1 MNFFKHYKNSYLSY
15 FLMYFFFFFCLA
27 FFSGF
32 ISVYL
37 MDQGYSASKV
47 SFVVSCSFILS
58 VIVQPFIGKLNDQYE
73 SRYVNSILLL
83 IAGVSGIIFIFL
95 KNIYLI
101 ALVYSLV
108 LAITNGTNP
117 IIERMAILSRFKYG
131 SIRVWATIGY
141 AVATIIAGS
150 LYKNIGP
157 YSLYVFFAIGEL
169 LCVIGILGTHSILPP
184 VKKTKEKISMTSVFK
199 SKHIPY
205 YLIIVCLFYGITNV
219 HHLYLPAMLKQ
230 NGLPI
235 NNVSTVIFFSTL
247 SEVPVI
253 LLSRFYMNC
262 FSNKQL
268 LMSVFV
274 LLFLQFFTFSFIS
287 SLIIQII
294 IVFLTKTVATMAFV
308 MINLRIISTIVD
320 NARQNTAL
328 SLVSACKSFSSILF
342 QMLAGYLIDFTGY
355 QMFYFVLFICS
366 VVGMILVF
374 FFKVPTNKELKV
386 FH

>member
-58 VIVQPFIGKLNDQYE
+58 VIVQPFIGKLNDQHE

-101 ALVYSLV
+101 AFVYSLV

-117 IIERMAILSRFKYG
+117 IIERMAVLSRFKYG

-141 AVATIIAGS
+141 AVATMISGF

-184 VKKTKEKISMTSVFK
+184 VEKIEEKVSMVSVFK
-199 SKHIPY
+199 IKHIPY

-274 LLFLQFFTFSFIS
+274 LLFVQFFTFSFIS

-342 QMLAGYLIDFTGY
+342 QMFAGYLIDFTGY

>member
-37 MDQGYSASKV
+37 MDQGYSASEV
-47 SFVVSCSFILS
+47 SFVVSCSYVLS

-83 IAGVSGIIFIFL
+83 IAAVSGIIFIFL
-95 KNIYLI
+95 KSIYLI
-101 ALVYSLV
+101 AFVYSLV

-184 VKKTKEKISMTSVFK
+184 VEKTEEKISMTSVFK
-199 SKHIPY
+199 IKHIPF

-230 NGLPI
+230 SGLPI
-235 NNVSTVIFFSTL
+235 NYVSTVIFFSTL

-253 LLSRFYMNC
+253 LLSRFYMNR
-262 FSNKQL
+262 FTNKQL

-274 LLFLQFFTFSFIS
+274 LLFAQFFTFSFIS

-308 MINLRIISTIVD
+308 MINLKIITTIVD
-320 NARQNTAL
+320 NARQNIAL

-374 FFKVPTNKELKV
+374 FFKVPTNKDLKV

>member
-117 IIERMAILSRFKYG
+117 IIERMAVLSRFKYG

-141 AVATIIAGS
+141 AVATMISGF

-184 VKKTKEKISMTSVFK
+184 VEKIEEKVSMVSVFK
-199 SKHIPY
+199 IKHIPY

-230 NGLPI
+230 SGLPI
-235 NNVSTVIFFSTL
+235 NYVSTVIFFSTL

-274 LLFLQFFTFSFIS
+274 LLFVQFFTFSFIS

-342 QMLAGYLIDFTGY
+342 QMFAGYLIDFTGY

-366 VVGMILVF
+366 VIGMVLVF
-374 FFKVPTNKELKV
+374 FFKVPTNKDLKV

>member
-37 MDQGYSASKV
+37 MDQGYSASQV
-47 SFVVSCSFILS
+47 SFVVSCSYVLS
-58 VIVQPFIGKLNDQYE
+58 VIVQPFIGKLNDQHE

-101 ALVYSLV
+101 AFVYSLV

-184 VKKTKEKISMTSVFK
+184 VEKTKEKISMTSVFK
-199 SKHIPY
+199 IKHIPF

-230 NGLPI
+230 SGLPI
-235 NNVSTVIFFSTL
+235 NYVSTVIFFSTL
-247 SEVPVI
+247 SEAPVI
-253 LLSRFYMNC
+253 LLSRFYMNR
-262 FSNKQL
+262 FTNKQL

-294 IVFLTKTVATMAFV
+294 IIFLTKTVATMAFV
-308 MINLRIISTIVD
+308 MINLKIITTIVD
-320 NARQNTAL
+320 NARQNIAL

-342 QMLAGYLIDFTGY
+342 QMLAGYLIDFTSY
-355 QMFYFVLFICS
+355 QMFYFVLFIYS
-366 VVGMILVF
+366 VVGIILVF
-374 FFKVPTNKELKV
+374 FFKVPTNKDLKV

>member
-101 ALVYSLV
+101 AFVYSLV

-117 IIERMAILSRFKYG
+117 IIERMAVLSRFKYG

-141 AVATIIAGS
+141 AVATMISGF

-184 VKKTKEKISMTSVFK
+184 VEKIEEKVSMVSVFK
-199 SKHIPY
+199 IKHIPY

-274 LLFLQFFTFSFIS
+274 LLFVQFFTFSFIS

-342 QMLAGYLIDFTGY
+342 QMFAGYLIDFTGY

-366 VVGMILVF
+366 VIGMVLVF

>member
-117 IIERMAILSRFKYG
+117 IIERMAVLSRFKYG

-141 AVATIIAGS
+141 AVATMISGF

-184 VKKTKEKISMTSVFK
+184 VEKIEEKVSMVSVFK
-199 SKHIPY
+199 IKHIPY

-366 VVGMILVF
+366 VIGMVLVF
-374 FFKVPTNKELKV
+374 FFKVPTNKDLKV

>member
-117 IIERMAILSRFKYG
+117 IIERMAVLSRFKYG

-141 AVATIIAGS
+141 AVATMISGF

-184 VKKTKEKISMTSVFK
+184 VEKIEEKVSMVSVFK
-199 SKHIPY
+199 IKHIPY

-274 LLFLQFFTFSFIS
+274 LLFVQFFTFSFIS

-342 QMLAGYLIDFTGY
+342 QMFAGYLIDFTGY

-374 FFKVPTNKELKV
+374 FFKVPTNKDLKV

>member
-1 MNFFKHYKNSYLSY
+1 MRFLKHYHDSYLSY
-15 FLMYFFFFFCLA
+15 FLMYFFFFFSLA

-37 MDQGYSASKV
+37 MDQGYSASQV
-47 SFVVSCSFILS
+47 SFVVSCSYILS

-83 IAGVSGIIFIFL
+83 AAGMLGIIFIFL

-101 ALVYSLV
+101 TVAYSLV

-141 AVATIIAGS
+141 AVATIIAG
-150 LYKNIGP
+150 LIYKNIGP
-157 YSLYVFFAIGEL
+157 YSLYIFFAIGEL

-184 VKKTKEKISMTSVFK
+184 IEKIVEKVSMTSVFK
-199 SKHIPY
+199 IKHIPF
-205 YLIIVCLFYGITNV
+205 YLIIVCLFYGVTNV

-230 NGLPI
+230 SGLPI
-235 NNVSTVIFFSTL
+235 NYVSNVIFVSTL

-253 LLSRFYMNC
+253 LLSRFYMNR
-262 FSNKQL
+262 FTNKQL
-268 LMSVFV
+268 LMSCFI
-274 LLFLQFFTFSFIS
+274 LLVIQFFTFSFIS
-287 SLIIQII
+287 SVILQII

-308 MINLRIISTIVD
+308 MINLKIISTIVD
-320 NARQNTAL
+320 NARQNSAL

-342 QMLAGYLIDFTGY
+342 QMSSGYLIDFTGY
-355 QMFYFVLFICS
+355 QMFYFVLFIGS
-366 VVGMILVF
+366 IIGMILVF
-374 FFKVPTNKELKV
+374 FFNVPTNKELKV

>member
-37 MDQGYSASKV
+37 MDQGYSASQV
-47 SFVVSCSFILS
+47 SFVVSCSYVLS
-58 VIVQPFIGKLNDQYE
+58 VIVQPFIGKLNDQHE
-73 SRYVNSILLL
+73 SRYVNSLLLL

-101 ALVYSLV
+101 AFVYSLV

-184 VKKTKEKISMTSVFK
+184 VEKTKEKISMTSVFK
-199 SKHIPY
+199 SKHIPF

-230 NGLPI
+230 SGLPI
-235 NNVSTVIFFSTL
+235 NYVSTVIFFSTL

-253 LLSRFYMNC
+253 LLSRFYMNR
-262 FSNKQL
+262 FTNKQL

-274 LLFLQFFTFSFIS
+274 LLFVQFFTFSFIS

-320 NARQNTAL
+320 NARQHTAL

-342 QMLAGYLIDFTGY
+342 QMVAGYLIDFTGY
-355 QMFYFVLFICS
+355 QMFYYVLFICS

-374 FFKVPTNKELKV
+374 FFKVPTNKDLKV

>member
-1 MNFFKHYKNSYLSY
+1 MKIFKHYHDSYLSY
-15 FLMYFFFFFCLA
+15 FLMYFFFFFSLA

-37 MDQGYSASKV
+37 MDQGFSASQV
-47 SFVVSCSFILS
+47 SFVVSCSYVLS
-58 VIVQPFIGKLNDQYE
+58 VIVQPFIGKLNDLYE
-73 SRYVNSILLL
+73 SKYVNSILLL
-83 IAGVSGIIFIFL
+83 IAGISGIIFIFL

-101 ALVYSLV
+101 TFAYSLV

-141 AVATIIAGS
+141 AIATIIAGS

-169 LCVIGILGTHSILPP
+169 LCVIGILGTHSILSP
-184 VKKTKEKISMTSVFK
+184 VEKTEEKISMASVFK
-199 SKHIPY
+199 IKHIPF

-230 NGLPI
+230 SGLPI
-235 NNVSTVIFFSTL
+235 NYVSTVIFFSTL

-253 LLSRFYMNC
+253 LLSHYYMNR
-262 FSNKQL
+262 FTNKQL

-274 LLFLQFFTFSFIS
+274 LLFAQFFTFSFIS

-294 IVFLTKTVATMAFV
+294 ILFLTKTVATMAFV
-308 MINLRIISTIVD
+308 MVNLKIITTIVD
-320 NARQNTAL
+320 NSRQNTAL

-342 QMLAGYLIDFTGY
+342 QMLAGYLIDFTSY
-355 QMFYFVLFICS
+355 QMFYFVLFIYS
-366 VVGMILVF
+366 VVGIILVF
-374 FFKVPTNKELKV
+374 FFKVPTNKDLKV

>member
-366 VVGMILVF
+366 VIGMVMVF

>member
-117 IIERMAILSRFKYG
+117 IIERMAVLSRFKYG

-184 VKKTKEKISMTSVFK
+184 VEKTKEKISMTSVFK
-199 SKHIPY
+199 IKHIPY

-342 QMLAGYLIDFTGY
+342 QMVAGYLIDFTGY
-355 QMFYFVLFICS
+355 QMFYYVLFICS

-374 FFKVPTNKELKV
+374 FFKVPTNKDLKV

>member
-37 MDQGYSASKV
+37 MDQGYSASQV

-117 IIERMAILSRFKYG
+117 IIERMAVLSRFKYG

-141 AVATIIAGS
+141 AVATMISGF

-184 VKKTKEKISMTSVFK
+184 VEKIEEKVSMVSVFK
-199 SKHIPY
+199 IKHIPY

>member
-37 MDQGYSASKV
+37 MDQGYSASQV
-47 SFVVSCSFILS
+47 SFVVSCSYVLS
-58 VIVQPFIGKLNDQYE
+58 VIVQPFIGKLNDQHE
-73 SRYVNSILLL
+73 SRYVNSLLLL

-101 ALVYSLV
+101 AFVYSLV

-184 VKKTKEKISMTSVFK
+184 VEKIEEKVSMVSVFK
-199 SKHIPY
+199 IKHIPY

-253 LLSRFYMNC
+253 LLSRFYMNR
-262 FSNKQL
+262 FTNKQL

-320 NARQNTAL
+320 NARQHTAL

-366 VVGMILVF
+366 VVGIILVL
-374 FFKVPTNKELKV
+374 FFKVPTNKDLKV

>member
-184 VKKTKEKISMTSVFK
+184 VEKIEEKVSMVSVFK
-199 SKHIPY
+199 IKHIPY

>member
-37 MDQGYSASKV
+37 MDQGYSASQV
-47 SFVVSCSFILS
+47 SFVVSCSYVLS
-58 VIVQPFIGKLNDQYE
+58 VIVQPFIGKLNDQHE

-184 VKKTKEKISMTSVFK
+184 VEKNKEKISMTSVFK
-199 SKHIPY
+199 SKHIPF

-253 LLSRFYMNC
+253 LLSRFYMNR
-262 FSNKQL
+262 FTNKQL

-342 QMLAGYLIDFTGY
+342 QMVAGYLIDFTGY

>member
-37 MDQGYSASKV
+37 MDQGYSASQV
-47 SFVVSCSFILS
+47 SFVVSCSYVLS
-58 VIVQPFIGKLNDQYE
+58 VIVQPFIGKLNDQHE

-101 ALVYSLV
+101 AFVYSLV

-141 AVATIIAGS
+141 AVATMISGF

-184 VKKTKEKISMTSVFK
+184 VEKIEEKVSMVSVFK
-199 SKHIPY
+199 IKHIPY

-262 FSNKQL
+262 FNNKQL

-274 LLFLQFFTFSFIS
+274 LLFLQFFTFSFVS

-342 QMLAGYLIDFTGY
+342 QMFAGYLIDFTGY

>member
-37 MDQGYSASKV
+37 MDQGYSASQV

-117 IIERMAILSRFKYG
+117 IIERMAVLSRFKYG

-141 AVATIIAGS
+141 AVATMISGF

-184 VKKTKEKISMTSVFK
+184 VEKIEEKVSMVSVFK
-199 SKHIPY
+199 IKHIPY

-274 LLFLQFFTFSFIS
+274 LLFVQFFTFSFIS

-342 QMLAGYLIDFTGY
+342 QMFAGYLIDFTGY

-366 VVGMILVF
+366 VIGMVLVF
-374 FFKVPTNKELKV
+374 FFKVPTNKDLKV

>member
-117 IIERMAILSRFKYG
+117 IIERMAVLSRFKYG
-131 SIRVWATIGY
+131 SIRIWATIGY
-141 AVATIIAGS
+141 AVATMISGF

-184 VKKTKEKISMTSVFK
+184 VEKIEEKVSMVSVFK
-199 SKHIPY
+199 IKHIPY

-274 LLFLQFFTFSFIS
+274 LLFVQFFTFSFIS

>member
-117 IIERMAILSRFKYG
+117 IIERMAVLSRFKYG

-141 AVATIIAGS
+141 AVATMISGF

-184 VKKTKEKISMTSVFK
+184 VEKIEEKVSMVSVFK
-199 SKHIPY
+199 IKHIPY

-274 LLFLQFFTFSFIS
+274 LLFVQFFTFSFIS

-342 QMLAGYLIDFTGY
+342 QMFAGYLIDFTGY

>member
-1 MNFFKHYKNSYLSY
+1 
-15 FLMYFFFFFCLA
+15 
-27 FFSGF
+27 
-32 ISVYL
+32 
-37 MDQGYSASKV
+37 MDQGYSASQV
-47 SFVVSCSFILS
+47 SFVVSCSYVLS
-58 VIVQPFIGKLNDQYE
+58 VIVQPFIGKLNDLYE
-73 SRYVNSILLL
+73 SKYVNSILLL
-83 IAGVSGIIFIFL
+83 IAGILGIIFIFL

-101 ALVYSLV
+101 TFAYSLV

-141 AVATIIAGS
+141 AIATIIAGS

-169 LCVIGILGTHSILPP
+169 LCVIGILGTHSILSP
-184 VKKTKEKISMTSVFK
+184 VEKTEEKISMASVFK
-199 SKHIPY
+199 IKHIPF

-230 NGLPI
+230 SGLPI
-235 NNVSTVIFFSTL
+235 NYVSTVIFFSTL

-253 LLSRFYMNC
+253 LLSHYYMNR
-262 FSNKQL
+262 FTNKQL

-274 LLFLQFFTFSFIS
+274 LLFAQFFTFSFIS

-308 MINLRIISTIVD
+308 MINLKIITTIVD

-342 QMLAGYLIDFTGY
+342 QMLAGYLIDFTSY
-355 QMFYFVLFICS
+355 QMFYFVLFIYS
-366 VVGMILVF
+366 VVGIILVF
-374 FFKVPTNKELKV
+374 FFKVPTNKDLKV

>member
-117 IIERMAILSRFKYG
+117 IIERMAVLSRFKYG
-131 SIRVWATIGY
+131 SIRIWATIGY
-141 AVATIIAGS
+141 AVATMISGF

-184 VKKTKEKISMTSVFK
+184 VEKIEEKVSMVSVFK
-199 SKHIPY
+199 IKHIPY

-274 LLFLQFFTFSFIS
+274 LLFVQFFTFSFIS

-366 VVGMILVF
+366 VIGMVMVF
-374 FFKVPTNKELKV
+374 FFKVPTNKDLKV

>member
-117 IIERMAILSRFKYG
+117 IIERMAVLSRFKYG

-184 VKKTKEKISMTSVFK
+184 VEKIEEKVSMVSVFK
-199 SKHIPY
+199 IKHIPY

>member
-37 MDQGYSASKV
+37 MDQGYSASQV
-47 SFVVSCSFILS
+47 SFVVSCSYVLS

-184 VKKTKEKISMTSVFK
+184 VEKIEEKVSMVSVFK
-199 SKHIPY
+199 IKHIPY

-253 LLSRFYMNC
+253 LLSHFYMNC

-274 LLFLQFFTFSFIS
+274 LLFVQFFTFSFIS

-342 QMLAGYLIDFTGY
+342 QMFAGYLIDFTGY

-366 VVGMILVF
+366 VIGMVLVF

>member
-117 IIERMAILSRFKYG
+117 IIERMAVLSRFKYG

-141 AVATIIAGS
+141 AVATMISGF

-184 VKKTKEKISMTSVFK
+184 VEKIEEKVSMVSVFK
-199 SKHIPY
+199 IKHIPY

-274 LLFLQFFTFSFIS
+274 LLFVQFFTFSFIS

-320 NARQNTAL
+320 NARQHTAL

-374 FFKVPTNKELKV
+374 FFKVPTNKDLKV

>member
-37 MDQGYSASKV
+37 MDQGYSASQV

-117 IIERMAILSRFKYG
+117 IIERMAVLSRFKYG

-141 AVATIIAGS
+141 AVATMISGF

-184 VKKTKEKISMTSVFK
+184 VEKTKEKISMTSVFK
-199 SKHIPY
+199 IKHIPY

-274 LLFLQFFTFSFIS
+274 LLFVQFFTFSFIS

>member
-1 MNFFKHYKNSYLSY
+1 MRFLKHYHDSYLSY
-15 FLMYFFFFFCLA
+15 FLMYFFFFFSLA

-37 MDQGYSASKV
+37 MDQGYSASQV
-47 SFVVSCSFILS
+47 SFVVSCSYILS

-83 IAGVSGIIFIFL
+83 AAGMLGIIFIFL

-101 ALVYSLV
+101 TVAYSLV

-141 AVATIIAGS
+141 AVATIIAG
-150 LYKNIGP
+150 LIYKNIGP
-157 YSLYVFFAIGEL
+157 YSLYIFFAIGEL

-184 VKKTKEKISMTSVFK
+184 IEKIVEKVSMTSVFK
-199 SKHIPY
+199 IKHIPF
-205 YLIIVCLFYGITNV
+205 YLIIVCLFYGVTNV

-230 NGLPI
+230 SGLPI
-235 NNVSTVIFFSTL
+235 NYVSNVIFVSTL

-253 LLSRFYMNC
+253 LLSRFYMNR
-262 FSNKQL
+262 FTNKQL
-268 LMSVFV
+268 LMSCFI
-274 LLFLQFFTFSFIS
+274 LLVIQFFTFSFIS
-287 SLIIQII
+287 SVILQII

-308 MINLRIISTIVD
+308 MINLKIISTIVD
-320 NARQNTAL
+320 NARQNSAL

-342 QMLAGYLIDFTGY
+342 QMSAGYLIDFTGY
-355 QMFYFVLFICS
+355 QMFYFVLFIS
-366 VVGMILVF
+366 SIIGMILVF
-374 FFKVPTNKELKV
+374 FFNVPTNKELKV